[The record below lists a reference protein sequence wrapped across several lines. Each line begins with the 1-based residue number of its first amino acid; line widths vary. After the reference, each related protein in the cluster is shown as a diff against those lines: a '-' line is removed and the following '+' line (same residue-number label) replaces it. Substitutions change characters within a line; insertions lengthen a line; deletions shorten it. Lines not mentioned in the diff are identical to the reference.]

1 MNSQEKKNF
10 AEKIHIE
17 YLLSNLALE
26 VFNPAGGFDLVSER
40 HLLELKSKLCLFNSR
55 THMDNIWW
63 ALSDPQI
70 QDYEARYAENGK
82 GFLWIFLH
90 AFTNKPSS
98 ELRSKRQ
105 LGESIYRRDVFI
117 APWEVYESS
126 PVGRTGDRTKT
137 GPYRHVG
144 RKRLLEMVDFYE
156 TPIENGKLYLP
167 KNSDLEYL
175 VRKIT

>member
-1 MNSQEKKNF
+1 MNSQEKTNF
-10 AEKIHIE
+10 AERIHIE
-17 YLLSNLALE
+17 YLVENLRLE
-26 VFNPAGGFDLVSER
+26 VFNLRGGFDFISER

-55 THMDNIWW
+55 THMENIWW

-70 QDYEARYAENGK
+70 RDYEARHADKGK

-90 AFTNKPSS
+90 AFTNKPSI

-105 LGESIYRRDVFI
+105 LKASIYRRDVFI
-117 APWEVYESS
+117 APWEVYKSS

-156 TPIENGKLYLP
+156 IPIEKGTLYLP
-167 KNSDLEYL
+167 KNGGLEYL
-175 VRKIT
+175 VR